1 MLSGPMLLPAS
12 STWEVITGPR
22 CKVCIMKLSHFRG
35 SPQSASRMIRAA
47 RLWFTVIPCGR
58 RDVQMDYFRFAVIR
72 AQSDGSLHSPVP
84 WR

>member
-35 SPQSASRMIRAA
+35 FTPVCNEKRRVGDEMNSVWCFAIREK
-47 RLWFTVIPCGR
+47 VGGR
-58 RDVQMDYFRFAVIR
+58 DQDRTGDPLLANPR
-72 AQSDGSLHSPVP
+72 
-84 WR
+84 